1 MFAQQSYFKIAL
13 TREIS
18 FIVII
23 NFLII
28 CYFIAKYTIS
38 LWKFHHAQLLWLPGT
53 DNENYV
59 TMKISR
65 SMFNWLK

>member
-23 NFLII
+23 NFQFVLNILFH
-28 CYFIAKYTIS
+28 CENFTILS
-38 LWKFHHAQLLWLPGT
+38 YCGCQAL
-53 DNENYV
+53 
-59 TMKISR
+59 TMKIT
-65 SMFNWLK
+65 